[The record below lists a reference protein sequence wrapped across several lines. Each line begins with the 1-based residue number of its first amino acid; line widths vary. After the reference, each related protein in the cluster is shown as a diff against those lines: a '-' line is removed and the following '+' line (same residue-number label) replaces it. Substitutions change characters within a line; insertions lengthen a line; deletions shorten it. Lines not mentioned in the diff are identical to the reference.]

1 MVDNKKVRLAAIGI
15 LAIVAIAVIVA
26 AGIYYSGQKGSGASN
41 TANNY
46 TIKVGVN
53 EDCTGI
59 PWFVGDE
66 ENIFKADGFNYV
78 NVGQTVTEQR
88 PTALAVGQVDVLDVD
103 PLTLTNMIKSGIK
116 VTAVA
121 QSGDSPHDGDIMKE
135 YMHWLT
141 LNGSDLTTF
150 ESIKTANR
158 TIKIGV
164 SALGTSDDLQ
174 TNALLRKYNISKDQ
188 IEYVVIPDPNMQQAL
203 RQGDIDVAVLRAAFY
218 ACAEH
223 KGGVR
228 ILATSSDAFSSSG
241 GTTLLVFR
249 DSFIQEHPDTVRKF
263 IVAYKDAERWC
274 NANRAEA
281 ANITATHLG
290 ICTGDSHYYS
300 ESGAIDDSQLQ
311 YWINQMVIDGDIQQG
326 EFKPSDLYTTE
337 FNDTW
342 NTSDLYPTLFN
353 NTSKA
358 A

>member
-1 MVDNKKVRLAAIGI
+1 MVDHRKVRLAAIGI
-15 LAIVAIAVIVA
+15 FAMIMILVIAA
-26 AGIYYSGQKGSGASN
+26 AGIYYLGQKGSGASV
-41 TANNY
+41 TDNNY

-66 ENIFKADGFNYV
+66 ENIFKADGFSYV

-88 PTALAVGQVDVLDVD
+88 PTALAVGQVDVLDID
-103 PLTLTNMIKSGIK
+103 PLTLANMIKSGIK

-121 QSGDSPHDGDIMKE
+121 QSGDSPHDGDLMKE
-135 YMHWLT
+135 YMHWLV
-141 LNGSDLTTF
+141 LNSSDLATF

-174 TNALLRKYNISKDQ
+174 TNALLRRYNISKDQ
-188 IEYVVIPDPNMQQAL
+188 IEYVVIPDLNMQQAL
-203 RQGDIDVAVLRAAFY
+203 RRGDIDIAVLRAAFY

-223 KGGVR
+223 NGGVR
-228 ILATSSDAFSSSG
+228 ILAKSTDAFGSSG
-241 GTTLLVFR
+241 GTTLLVFK
-249 DSFIQEHPDTVRKF
+249 DSFIQQHPETVRKF

-281 ANITATHLG
+281 ARITATHLQ

-311 YWINQMVIDGDIQQG
+311 FWIDQMVADGDLGQG
-326 EFKPSDLYTTE
+326 DMKPSDLYTME

-342 NTSDLYPTLFN
+342 S
-353 NTSKA
+353 SA
-358 A
+358 